1 MGSREQNT
9 EKSIFR
15 EIGGMAL
22 YLTAILVVSYLVLHY
37 VGQRTTVSGMSMYP
51 ALEDG
56 DNLLVDKLTYRFR
69 DPERFDIIV
78 FPFRFQ
84 EETYYIKRIIG
95 LPGETV
101 QIADG
106 CVFIDGVRLADDL
119 DVEIENPGLAAVPL
133 AEQGLMESAK
143 TEEGNGKKKYFGN
156 SAGIFEDMGSIQ
168 SG

>member
-69 DPERFDIIV
+69 TLR
-78 FPFRFQ
+78 
-84 EETYYIKRIIG
+84 G
-95 LPGETV
+95 LT
-101 QIADG
+101 
-106 CVFIDGVRLADDL
+106 L
-119 DVEIENPGLAAVPL
+119 
-133 AEQGLMESAK
+133 
-143 TEEGNGKKKYFGN
+143 
-156 SAGIFEDMGSIQ
+156 
-168 SG
+168 